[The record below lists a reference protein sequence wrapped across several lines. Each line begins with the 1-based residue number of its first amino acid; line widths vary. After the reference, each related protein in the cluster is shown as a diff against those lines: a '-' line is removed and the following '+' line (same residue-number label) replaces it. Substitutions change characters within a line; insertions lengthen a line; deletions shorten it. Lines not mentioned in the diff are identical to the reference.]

1 MAAVFRST
9 TDLPRHLAFAY
20 ALLVIYACLH
30 PFSGWHES
38 GLHPFHFLDAPW
50 PRYYRV
56 NDMVL
61 NLLGFVPLGF
71 LLVPALPRRMPLGTC
86 VTVTVLACF
95 ALSLGLE
102 TLQNFLPTRVA
113 SNLDLG
119 FNTLGSLV
127 GGLLGAWLGPRL
139 FAHEGG
145 IHRWRSRRIVAGP
158 LGETGLILM
167 ALWLFA
173 QLVPDSPVFST
184 GDLRRLLELPTPL
197 PFSPQEFLRLEAAI
211 TAGHLLAAVLLARA
225 MTRDGA
231 LGWILLLVLLALGAN
246 TLASA
251 SFLMAADP
259 FAWATPGWRAG
270 LIAAVPLVFVGL
282 SLPRPLAHGLA
293 ATALLAATVLVNLAP
308 QNPYLLSYPQLI
320 GESHFLNF
328 HGATQLVSSLWPFLA
343 LAYLILLG
351 ALNPEMRR

>member
-1 MAAVFRST
+1 MAAVSRST

-20 ALLVIYACLH
+20 ALLVVYACLH
-30 PFSGWHES
+30 PFAGWHES
-38 GLHPFHFLDAPW
+38 GLHPLDFISAPW

-61 NLLGFVPLGF
+61 NVLGFVPLGF
-71 LLVPALPRRMPLGTC
+71 LMVPALPRGLRLASC
-86 VTVTVLACF
+86 VIVTVLACF
-95 ALSLGLE
+95 ALSLSLE

-119 FNTLGSLV
+119 FNTIGGLA
-127 GGLLGAWLGPRL
+127 GGLLGAAWGPRL
-139 FAHEGG
+139 FAHDGG
-145 IHRWRSRRIVAGP
+145 IHRWRSRCIVPGP
-158 LGETGLILM
+158 LGDAGLILM
-167 ALWLFA
+167 ALWLFS
-173 QLVPDSPVFST
+173 QLVPESPVFST
-184 GDLRRLLELPTPL
+184 GDLRRLLDLPTPL
-197 PFSPQEFLRLEAAI
+197 PFSAQEFLRLEAAI

-225 MTRDGA
+225 MARDGA

-251 SFLMAADP
+251 SFLVAAEP

-270 LIAAVPLVFVGL
+270 LIAAVPLIFVGL
-282 SLPRPLAHGLA
+282 SLPRTLAQGLA
-293 ATALLAATVLVNLAP
+293 AMALLAATVLVNLAP
-308 QNPYLLSYPQLI
+308 QNPYLLSYPQLV

-328 HGATQLVSSLWPFLA
+328 HGATRLVSSLWPFLA

-351 ALNPEMRR
+351 ALNPGLRR

>member
-1 MAAVFRST
+1 MFRST
-9 TDLPRHLAFAY
+9 TELPRHLAAAY
-20 ALLVIYACLH
+20 ALLVVYACLH
-30 PFSGWHES
+30 PFAGWHES
-38 GLHPFHFLDAPW
+38 GLHPLDFITAPW
-50 PRYYRV
+50 PRYYRI

-61 NLLGFVPLGF
+61 NVLGFVPLGF
-71 LLVPALPRRMPLGTC
+71 LMVPALPRGLNLGAC
-86 VTVTVLACF
+86 MLVTVVCCF
-95 ALSLGLE
+95 ALSLSLE

-113 SNLDLG
+113 SNLDVG
-119 FNTLGSLV
+119 FNTLG
-127 GGLLGAWLGPRL
+127 GLIGAAFGAWWGPRL
-139 FAHEGG
+139 FAHDGG
-145 IHRWRSRRIVAGP
+145 IHRWRSRRIVPGP

-184 GDLRRLLELPTPL
+184 GDLRGLLDLPAPL
-197 PFSPQEFLRLEAAI
+197 PFSPQEYLRLEAAI

-225 MTRDGA
+225 MTRDAG
-231 LGWILLLVLLALGAN
+231 LGWILLLVLLALGAS

-251 SFLMAADP
+251 SFLVAAEP

-270 LIAAVPLVFVGL
+270 LIAAVPLVFIGL

-293 ATALLAATVLVNLAP
+293 AMALLAATVLVNLAP

-328 HGATQLVSSLWPFLA
+328 HGATKLVAGLWPFLA

-351 ALNPEMRR
+351 ALNPGMRR